1 MEREAMTRMLLK
13 KTKGWDFPAGSSE
26 KSKMQEK
33 GTGAGCFLDV
43 GGSAA
48 LPHHGEDPT
57 AKH

>member
-1 MEREAMTRMLLK
+1 MTRTLLK
-13 KTKGWDFPAGSSE
+13 KRQRAGIFQQGARRKAKCRKKGA
-26 KSKMQEK
+26 
-33 GTGAGCFLDV
+33 GAGCFLDV